1 MAALLNIPVIIL
13 FAVFILI
20 AVRNVGKIRL
30 KIWQIMLFGAAAVL
44 VTGQISPGDALS
56 AINVD
61 VMLFLFGMFIVGE
74 ALYESGFLFHL
85 AHRFFKRAR
94 NVDQLV
100 LLILIT
106 FGVFSAFLMNDTL
119 AIIGTP
125 LVIYFAR
132 KFEISPKLLLLSL
145 AFAVTTGSVMSPIG
159 NPQNLLIAIDGN
171 IENPF
176 VTFFAH
182 LLIPTVINLLVAYVF
197 LKLFYRNQFR
207 GATLNH
213 TDEGI
218 KDPKLA
224 SACKVSLLLIISLI
238 VVKIAIVFL
247 GLDFDLRLTYIA
259 LIAALPIVI
268 ISRERVK
275 VVKNIDWFT
284 LVFFAAMF
292 VLMESVWQTGFFQ
305 SIMAR
310 SDVDVSSVPIV
321 LAISVSLSQLISNVP
336 FVALYLPLMS
346 QAGATTASMMALAA
360 GSTIAGNLLI
370 LGAASNV
377 IIIQNAE
384 KKGETLTFLEF
395 AKVGIPFTIVNFLV
409 YWVFLV
415 LI

>member
-1 MAALLNIPVIIL
+1 MAALLSIPVIIL

-159 NPQNLLIAIDGN
+159 NPQNLLIAINGN

-409 YWVFLV
+409 YWVFLI

>member
-1 MAALLNIPVIIL
+1 MNIPVIIL
-13 FAVFILI
+13 LAVFILI
-20 AVRNVGKIRL
+20 AVRNLGRIRL

-44 VTGQISPGDALS
+44 VTGQITPGDALS
-56 AINVD
+56 AIDVD

-74 ALYESGFLFHL
+74 ALYESGYLFHL
-85 AHRFFKRAR
+85 AHRLFKRAR
-94 NVDQLV
+94 NADQLV

-125 LVIYFAR
+125 LVIYLAS

-159 NPQNLLIAIDGN
+159 NPQNLLIAIHGS

-182 LLIPTVINLLVAYVF
+182 LFIPTMINLLVAYFF
-197 LKLFYRNQFR
+197 LRLFYRDDFR
-207 GATLNH
+207 TAIPDH
-213 TDEGI
+213 KDEGI

-224 SACKVSLLLIISLI
+224 FACKVSLILIVSLI
-238 VVKIAIVFL
+238 VLKIAIVSL
-247 GLDFDLRLTYIA
+247 GMNFDLRLTYIA
-259 LIAALPIVI
+259 LIAALPIAI
-268 ISRERVK
+268 ISGERVK
-275 VVKNIDWFT
+275 VVKSIDWHT
-284 LVFFAAMF
+284 LIFFAAMF

-305 SIMAR
+305 SIMAN
-310 SDVDVSSVPIV
+310 SNADISSVPII

-336 FVALYLPLMS
+336 FVALYLPLMG
-346 QAGATTASMMALAA
+346 QAGATTAGMMALAA
-360 GSTIAGNLLI
+360 GSTIAGNFLI

-377 IIIQNAE
+377 IIVQNAE
-384 KKGETLTFLEF
+384 KRGETLNFLEF
-395 AKVGIPFTIVNFLV
+395 AKVGIPLTIVNVLV

>member
-1 MAALLNIPVIIL
+1 MAALLNIPIVIL
-13 FAVFILI
+13 LAVFILI

-30 KIWQIMLFGAAAVL
+30 KIWQIMLFGAVAVL

-74 ALYESGFLFHL
+74 ALYESGYLFHL

-100 LLILIT
+100 ILILIT
-106 FGVFSAFLMNDTL
+106 FGIFSAFLMNDTL

-159 NPQNLLIAIDGN
+159 NPQNLLIALDGN

-182 LLIPTVINLLVAYVF
+182 LVIPTMINLLVAYVF

-207 GATLNH
+207 SATLNH
-213 TDEGI
+213 ADEGI
-218 KDPKLA
+218 KDSKLA
-224 SACKVSLLLIISLI
+224 FACKVSLLLIISLI

-247 GLDFDLRLTYIA
+247 GVDFDLRLTYIA
-259 LIAALPIVI
+259 LIAALPIVV

-284 LVFFAAMF
+284 LIFFAAMF

-310 SDVDVSSVPIV
+310 SDADISSVPII
-321 LAISVSLSQLISNVP
+321 LSISVILSQLISNVP
-336 FVALYLPLMS
+336 FVALFLPLMS
-346 QAGATTASMMALAA
+346 QAGTTTAGMMALAA

-395 AKVGIPFTIVNFLV
+395 AKVGIPLTIVNVLV